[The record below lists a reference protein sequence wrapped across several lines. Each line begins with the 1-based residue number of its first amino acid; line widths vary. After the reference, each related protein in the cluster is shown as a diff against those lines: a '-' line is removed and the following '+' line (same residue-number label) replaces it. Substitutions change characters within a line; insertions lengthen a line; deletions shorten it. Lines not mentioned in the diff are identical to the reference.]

1 MSEKKDLYA
10 EAKSQMRLSERIAAF
25 IPGFRGYKEKELR
38 RESDKLIRNHLHL
51 KLSTAKNNLK
61 SIYQKLSDK
70 RYFDVL
76 TDMDR
81 LVAKMD
87 RVVEKVNHAS
97 YGYTGFFDVVKV
109 KEAALEALDRM
120 IDFDNKLLD
129 GVNNYAAEVDAFK
142 AELASGETKNL
153 KTRIETLTE
162 KLESFEDTF
171 DQRDEIIKGVT

>member
-1 MSEKKDLYA
+1 
-10 EAKSQMRLSERIAAF
+10 MRLSERIAAF

-38 RESDKLIRNHLHL
+38 RESDKLIRNHLTL
-51 KLSTAKNNLK
+51 KLSNSKNDLK
-61 SIYQKLSDK
+61 QIFQKLSDR

-97 YGYTGFFDVVKV
+97 YGYSGFFDVVKV
-109 KEAALEALDRM
+109 KEDALDRM
-120 IDFDNKLLD
+120 IDFDSKLID
-129 GVNNYAAEVDAFK
+129 GVNTVATEIDAFK
-142 AELASGETKNL
+142 AELASGETKNM
-153 KTRIETLTE
+153 KQRIQTITD

-171 DQRDEIIKGVT
+171 DSRDEIIKGVA